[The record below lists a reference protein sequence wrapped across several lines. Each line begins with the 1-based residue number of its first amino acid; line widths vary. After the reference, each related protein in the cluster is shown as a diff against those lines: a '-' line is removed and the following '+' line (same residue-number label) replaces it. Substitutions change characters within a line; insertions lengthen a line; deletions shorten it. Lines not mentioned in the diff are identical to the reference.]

1 MMNKHA
7 VLAELIFI
15 LVYLYKMKI
24 RQESTEIGL
33 LNLRVAAA
41 GAFRLGTVP
50 AGFT

>member
-41 GAFRLGTVP
+41 GAIRLGPGP